1 MVQWVI
7 WGKVQYWIWNPHR
20 ISKLKRK
27 KNIQIGPYTRNLTF
41 VVQRVICGKVQ
52 YRIWKPYRIS
62 KSKKKKNI
70 QINKEIGLL
79 LGGVCGCQ
87 AINGKA
93 PKRNYELPWRMKWIA
108 IGVMK
113 SKSLKQ
119 LDLISQLQKPFKRFL
134 PMEIN
139 RSYKFFTKI

>member
-1 MVQWVI
+1 MDFCGPDSHL
-7 WGKVQYWIWNPHR
+7 GKIQYRILSPHQ
-20 ISKLKRK
+20 ISKS
-27 KNIQIGPYTRNLTF
+27 KNKIIQIGPYTRNLTF

-93 PKRNYELPWRMKWIA
+93 PKRNYELP
-108 IGVMK
+108 
-113 SKSLKQ
+113 
-119 LDLISQLQKPFKRFL
+119 
-134 PMEIN
+134 
-139 RSYKFFTKI
+139 